1 VSYES
6 YEQPYEEYDPNQQQQ
21 PYYGNQ
27 YENQQYE
34 NQYGQQYPEQPYQEQ
49 PYAEQQQYAEQQ
61 PYEEQQYQAEYQEQP
76 YQEQPYQEQ
85 PYQDPQYQEQ
95 YRQPQPQDPQWAQSG
110 LGWEQQA
117 WDEARLGVSPLQD
130 PARGGDR
137 PQAEQGYGGAYTQVN
152 ELSGTDFQQFKA
164 DLPRDLPVPDYPPEY
179 ERYEQYSEYPEESPG
194 FPRQRAEADE
204 LGGREGSAGDRPS
217 RSARAAVESEEKAE
231 DRAEQ
236 RAAAGAAGRGAFGAA
251 GIGAVAAVAAVASTG
266 ALLVVVALIQAAIAF
281 GWQQAVGIRHGDR
294 DRDRVDR
301 RAVVLTALIGWVATI
316 AVYRLSVNSDFLGI
330 PVTLGVGFLLLA
342 GDQTLRPSRELGDG
356 EGVAGLGIAVA
367 GALFTVL
374 PAGFVV
380 SERLD
385 SGLTAACASA
395 AALGVLCCALL
406 GRNPLR
412 GIFLGLMLGAA
423 VGAYAGKALQANG
436 GLQAGALGGAVAALA
451 AATAVGA
458 LDRIVAEAEARG
470 STRIVS
476 QVLPVALA
484 AVGALIAS
492 AVFR

>member
-1 VSYES
+1 MSYES

-34 NQYGQQYPEQPYQEQ
+34 NQYGRQYPEQPYQEQ

-61 PYEEQQYQAEYQEQP
+61 YAEQQPYEEQQYQAE
-76 YQEQPYQEQ
+76 YQEQ

-110 LGWEQQA
+110 LGWEQHA

-152 ELSGTDFQQFKA
+152 ELSGTDFQQFQA

-179 ERYEQYSEYPEESPG
+179 QRYEQYSEYTEESPG

-236 RAAAGAAGRGAFGAA
+236 RAAAAAGAAGRGAFGAA
-251 GIGAVAAVAAVASTG
+251 GIGVVTAVAALASSG

-281 GWQQAVGIRHGDR
+281 GWQQAVGIRHGN
-294 DRDRVDR
+294 RDRVDR

-342 GDQTLRPSRELGDG
+342 GDQTLRPGRELGDG

-367 GALFTVL
+367 GALCTVL

-412 GIFLGLMLGAA
+412 GIFLGLLLGAA
-423 VGAYAGKALQANG
+423 VGAYAAQGAPSQR

-476 QVLPVALA
+476 QALPVALS